1 MTNQHEQE
9 DASIDEVEKVIAEG
23 QVAGAKV
30 GQEGAEKQGAS
41 RVFPQD
47 YIAIDKHGAFRDIT
61 SLPDHIRE
69 GYNLAVGV
77 RTERPFAHVVIA
89 GMGGSGIAGAF
100 VKTLCDYH
108 EECSVPI
115 ETTRGYEA
123 PKSVTEKTLLIA
135 ISYSGNT
142 EETLSTYK
150 TALRKQCQA
159 ITISSGGKLQEL
171 AKLNNHPHIKLPANL
186 QPRMAMGLLLFSTL
200 RILENAGV
208 IRHLEEDVKE
218 IVDTLKRAG
227 LSQKAVELSEKCYE
241 KIPLIYADSTFYPVA
256 YRWRTQFNENAKTV
270 ALSHELSEFNHNEI
284 LAFANR
290 NASFHAFFLSTDKQ
304 HRRISKRI
312 ELTKAVL
319 QTKGVPVTEIASK
332 GTMLKQ
338 MMTAMY
344 LGDLTSYFLALRY
357 ETDPTPV
364 KLIEQFKKD
373 LGPFLI

>member
-1 MTNQHEQE
+1 MTNQDIHE
-9 DASIDEVEKVIAEG
+9 DASIDDVEKVIEEHR
-23 QVAGAKV
+23 VEEPMAKSAP
-30 GQEGAEKQGAS
+30 ESSAK
-41 RVFPQD
+41 VFPQD
-47 YIAIDKHGAFRDIT
+47 YIHFDKEGAFKDIT

-69 GYNLAVGV
+69 GYNLGAGV
-77 RTERPFAHVVIA
+77 KTERPFSHIVIA
-89 GMGGSGIAGAF
+89 GMGGSGIAGEF

-108 EECSVPI
+108 EDCAVSI
-115 ETTRGYEA
+115 ETTRGYDA
-123 PKSVTEKTLLIA
+123 PKSVNESTLLIA

-150 TALRKQCQA
+150 TALRKKCQV
-159 ITISSGGKLQEL
+159 ISISSGGKLMEL
-171 AKLNNHPHIKLPANL
+171 AKLNNHPHIKLPINF
-186 QPRMAMGLLLFSTL
+186 QPRMAMGLLLFSVL
-200 RILENAGV
+200 RVLENTGV
-208 IRHLEEDVKE
+208 IRPLDDDVKQ
-218 IVDTLKRAG
+218 IVDTIKRAG
-227 LSQKAVELSEKCYE
+227 LSGRAVELSEKCFE

-256 YRWRTQFNENAKTV
+256 YRWRTQFNENAKAT
-270 ALSHELSEFNHNEI
+270 AFSHEFSEFNHNEI
-284 LAFANR
+284 LAFTNR

-312 ELTKAVL
+312 ELTKAIL

-332 GTMLKQ
+332 GSMLKQ

-357 ETDPTPV
+357 ETDPMPV